1 MRINI
6 EYPKR
11 PIPGVGVVVFRNEEV
26 LLVKRKKAPYKG
38 QWSIPGGKQLLGET
52 VTQAARRELME
63 ETGVEVNELTLIDV
77 IDIMVPD
84 EEGKILYHY
93 IVADYRAHWLS
104 GECSPGDD
112 AQDVQWFNLNKLGSI
127 SLLDKTRKIILK
139 AAGKPDST

>member
-1 MRINI
+1 MRKNI
-6 EYPKR
+6 EYPER
-11 PIPGVGVVVFRNEEV
+11 PIAGVGVVVFRNEEV

-38 QWSIPGGKQLLGET
+38 QWSIPGGKQELGET

-77 IDIMVPD
+77 VDIIVRD

-112 AQDVQWFNLNKLGSI
+112 AQDVQWFNLNNLGSI

>member
-1 MRINI
+1 MIKNI
-6 EYPKR
+6 EYPER
-11 PIPGVGVVVFRNEEV
+11 PIAGVGVVVFRNEEV

-38 QWSIPGGKQLLGET
+38 QWSIPGGKQRLGET

-77 IDIMVPD
+77 IDIIVPD
-84 EEGKILYHY
+84 EEGKILHHY
-93 IVADYRAHWLS
+93 IVADYQAHWLS

-127 SLLDKTRKIILK
+127 SLLYKTRKIILK
-139 AAGKPDST
+139 AVGKPDSI

>member
-1 MRINI
+1 MRKNI

-11 PIPGVGVVVFRNEEV
+11 PIAGVGVVVFRNEEV

-38 QWSIPGGKQLLGET
+38 QWSIPGGKQRLGET
-52 VTQAARRELME
+52 VTQAVRRELRE

-139 AAGKPDST
+139 AACKPDST

>member
-1 MRINI
+1 MRKNI
-6 EYPKR
+6 EYPER
-11 PIPGVGVVVFRNEEV
+11 PIAGVGVVVFRNEEV
-26 LLVKRKKAPYKG
+26 LLVKRKNAPYKG
-38 QWSIPGGKQLLGET
+38 QWSIPGGKQRLGET
-52 VTQAARRELME
+52 VTQAVHRELME

-84 EEGKILYHY
+84 EEGEILYHY

-127 SLLDKTRKIILK
+127 SLLDKTRKIIFK
-139 AAGKPDST
+139 AAGKLDST

>member
-1 MRINI
+1 MRKNI
-6 EYPKR
+6 EYPER
-11 PIPGVGVVVFRNEEV
+11 PIAGVGVVVFRNEEV

-38 QWSIPGGKQLLGET
+38 QWSIPGGKQWLGET

-77 IDIMVPD
+77 IDIIVPD
-84 EEGKILYHY
+84 EEGEIIYHY

-104 GECSPGDD
+104 GECSAGDD

>member
-1 MRINI
+1 MRKNI
-6 EYPKR
+6 EYPER
-11 PIPGVGVVVFRNEEV
+11 PIAGVGVVVFRNEEV
-26 LLVKRKKAPYKG
+26 LLVKRKKDPYKG
-38 QWSIPGGKQLLGET
+38 QWSIPGGKQELGET

-77 IDIMVPD
+77 VDIIVRD

>member
-1 MRINI
+1 MRKNI

-11 PIPGVGVVVFRNEEV
+11 PIAGVGVVVFRNEEV
-26 LLVKRKKAPYKG
+26 LLVKGKKAPYKG
-38 QWSIPGGKQLLGET
+38 QWSIPGGKQRLGET
-52 VTQAARRELME
+52 VTQAVRRELME

-77 IDIMVPD
+77 IDIIVPD

-104 GECSPGDD
+104 GECSTGDD
-112 AQDVQWFNLNKLGSI
+112 AQDVQWFNLNKIGSI

-139 AAGKPDST
+139 AVGKPDST

>member
-1 MRINI
+1 MRKNI

-11 PIPGVGVVVFRNEEV
+11 PIAGVGVVVFRNEEV

-38 QWSIPGGKQLLGET
+38 QWSIPGGKQRLGET
-52 VTQAARRELME
+52 VTKAARRELME

-139 AAGKPDST
+139 AAGIPDSS

>member
-11 PIPGVGVVVFRNEEV
+11 PIAGVGVVVFRNEEV

-38 QWSIPGGKQLLGET
+38 QWSIPGGKQRLGET
-52 VTQAARRELME
+52 VTQAVRRELME

-112 AQDVQWFNLNKLGSI
+112 ALDVEWFNLNKLGSI

>member
-1 MRINI
+1 MRKNI
-6 EYPKR
+6 EYPER
-11 PIPGVGVVVFRNEEV
+11 PIAGVGVVVFRNEEV

-38 QWSIPGGKQLLGET
+38 QWSIPGGKQRLGET
-52 VTQAARRELME
+52 VTQASRRELME

-77 IDIMVPD
+77 IDIIVPD

>member
-11 PIPGVGVVVFRNEEV
+11 PIAGVGVVVFRNEEV

-38 QWSIPGGKQLLGET
+38 QWSIPGGKQQLGET

-84 EEGKILYHY
+84 EEGEILYHY
-93 IVADYRAHWLS
+93 IVVDYRAYWMS

-139 AAGKPDST
+139 AVGKPYST

>member
-1 MRINI
+1 M
-6 EYPKR
+6 
-11 PIPGVGVVVFRNEEV
+11 GVVVFRNEEV
-26 LLVKRKKAPYKG
+26 LLVKRKRAPYKG
-38 QWSIPGGKQLLGET
+38 QWSIPGGKQELGET

-77 IDIMVPD
+77 IDIIVPD

-104 GECSPGDD
+104 GECRPGDD

-127 SLLDKTRKIILK
+127 SLLYKTRKIILK
-139 AAGKPDST
+139 AVGKPDSI

>member
-1 MRINI
+1 MIKNT
-6 EYPKR
+6 EYPER
-11 PIPGVGVVVFRNEEV
+11 PIAGVGVVVFRNEEV
-26 LLVKRKKAPYKG
+26 LLVKRKRAPYKG
-38 QWSIPGGKQLLGET
+38 QWSIPGGKQELGET

-77 IDIMVPD
+77 VDIIVRD

-127 SLLDKTRKIILK
+127 SLLYKTRKIILK
-139 AAGKPDST
+139 AVGKPDSI

>member
-1 MRINI
+1 MRKNI
-6 EYPKR
+6 EYPER
-11 PIPGVGVVVFRNEEV
+11 PIAGVGVVVFRNEEV

-38 QWSIPGGKQLLGET
+38 QWSIPGGKQQLGET

-63 ETGVEVNELTLIDV
+63 ETGVKVNELTLIDV
-77 IDIMVPD
+77 IDIIVPD

-127 SLLDKTRKIILK
+127 SLLDKTIKIILK

>member
-1 MRINI
+1 MRKNI
-6 EYPKR
+6 EYPER
-11 PIPGVGVVVFRNEEV
+11 PIAGVGVVVSRNEEV

-38 QWSIPGGKQLLGET
+38 QWSIPGGKQRLGET
-52 VTQAARRELME
+52 VTKAARRELME

-77 IDIMVPD
+77 IDIIVPD
-84 EEGKILYHY
+84 EEGKMLYHY

-127 SLLDKTRKIILK
+127 SLLDKTKKIILK

>member
-1 MRINI
+1 MRKNI
-6 EYPKR
+6 EYPER
-11 PIPGVGVVVFRNEEV
+11 PIAGVGVVVFRNEEV
-26 LLVKRKKAPYKG
+26 LLVKRKRAPYKG
-38 QWSIPGGKQLLGET
+38 QWSIPGGKQELGET

-77 IDIMVPD
+77 IDIIVPD
-84 EEGKILYHY
+84 EEGNILYHY

>member
-1 MRINI
+1 MRKNI

-11 PIPGVGVVVFRNEEV
+11 PIAGVGVVVFRNEEV

-38 QWSIPGGKQLLGET
+38 QWSIPGGKQRLGET

-112 AQDVQWFNLNKLGSI
+112 ALDAQWFNLSKLGSI
-127 SLLDKTRKIILK
+127 SLLNKTRKIILK
-139 AAGKPDST
+139 AAGKPDSI

>member
-1 MRINI
+1 MRKNI
-6 EYPKR
+6 EYPEH
-11 PIPGVGVVVFRNEEV
+11 PIAGVGVVVFRNEEV

-38 QWSIPGGKQLLGET
+38 QWSIPGGKQRLGET
-52 VTQAARRELME
+52 VTKAARRELME

-77 IDIMVPD
+77 IDIIVPD

-93 IVADYRAHWLS
+93 IVADYRTHWLS

>member
-1 MRINI
+1 MRKTI
-6 EYPKR
+6 EYPAR
-11 PIPGVGVVVFRNEEV
+11 PIAGVGVVVFRNEEV
-26 LLVKRKKAPYKG
+26 LLIKRNKAPYKG
-38 QWSIPGGKQLLGET
+38 QWSIPGGKQRLGET
-52 VTQAARRELME
+52 VTQAVRRELME

-84 EEGKILYHY
+84 EEGEILYHY

-112 AQDVQWFNLNKLGSI
+112 ALDVEWFNLNKLGSI

>member
-1 MRINI
+1 MRKNI
-6 EYPKR
+6 EYPER
-11 PIPGVGVVVFRNEEV
+11 PIAGVGVVVFRNEEV

-38 QWSIPGGKQLLGET
+38 QWSIPGGKQRLGET
-52 VTQAARRELME
+52 VTKAARRELME

-77 IDIMVPD
+77 IDIIVPD

-93 IVADYRAHWLS
+93 IVADYRAHWQS

>member
-1 MRINI
+1 MRKNI
-6 EYPKR
+6 EYPER
-11 PIPGVGVVVFRNEEV
+11 PIAGVGVVVFRNEEV

-38 QWSIPGGKQLLGET
+38 QWSIPGGKQRLGET
-52 VTQAARRELME
+52 VTKAARRELME

-77 IDIMVPD
+77 IDIIVPD

-127 SLLDKTRKIILK
+127 SLLDKTKKIILK
-139 AAGKPDST
+139 AVGKPDST

>member
-1 MRINI
+1 MRKNI
-6 EYPKR
+6 EYPER
-11 PIPGVGVVVFRNEEV
+11 PIAGVGVVVFRNEEV

-38 QWSIPGGKQLLGET
+38 QWSIPGGKQRLGET
-52 VTQAARRELME
+52 VTKAARRELME

-77 IDIMVPD
+77 IDIIVPD

-104 GECSPGDD
+104 GECSPGGD

-139 AAGKPDST
+139 AAGKPDSS

>member
-1 MRINI
+1 MRKNI
-6 EYPKR
+6 EYPER
-11 PIPGVGVVVFRNEEV
+11 PIAGVGVVVFRNEEV

-38 QWSIPGGKQLLGET
+38 QWSIPGGKQRLGET
-52 VTQAARRELME
+52 VTKAARRELME
-63 ETGVEVNELTLIDV
+63 ETGVEVNELTLVDV
-77 IDIMVPD
+77 IDIIVPD

-93 IVADYRAHWLS
+93 IVTDYRTRWLS

-139 AAGKPDST
+139 AAGKPDSS

>member
-1 MRINI
+1 MRKNI
-6 EYPKR
+6 EYPER
-11 PIPGVGVVVFRNEEV
+11 PIAGVGVVVFRNEEV

-38 QWSIPGGKQLLGET
+38 QWSIPGGKQRLGET
-52 VTQAARRELME
+52 VTKAARRELME

-77 IDIMVPD
+77 IDIIVPD

-127 SLLDKTRKIILK
+127 PLLDKTRKIILK
-139 AAGKPDST
+139 AVGKPDST

>member
-1 MRINI
+1 MRKNI

-11 PIPGVGVVVFRNEEV
+11 PIAGVGVVVFRNEEV

-38 QWSIPGGKQLLGET
+38 QWSIPGGKQRLGET
-52 VTQAARRELME
+52 VTKAARRELME

-77 IDIMVPD
+77 IDIIVPD

-93 IVADYRAHWLS
+93 IVADYRAHWQS

-139 AAGKPDST
+139 AVGKPDST

>member
-1 MRINI
+1 MRKNI
-6 EYPKR
+6 EYPER
-11 PIPGVGVVVFRNEEV
+11 PIAGVGVVVFRNEEV

-38 QWSIPGGKQLLGET
+38 QWSIPGGKQRLGET

-84 EEGKILYHY
+84 KEGKILYHY

-104 GECSPGDD
+104 GECSARDD
-112 AQDVQWFNLNKLGSI
+112 ALDVQWFNLNKLGSI
-127 SLLDKTRKIILK
+127 SLLGKTRKIILYFYS
-139 AAGKPDST
+139 STY

>member
-11 PIPGVGVVVFRNEEV
+11 PIAGVGVVVFRNEEV

-38 QWSIPGGKQLLGET
+38 QWSIPGGKQRLGET
-52 VTQAARRELME
+52 VTQAVRRELME

-77 IDIMVPD
+77 IDIIVTD

-112 AQDVQWFNLNKLGSI
+112 ALDVQWFNLNKLGSI

-139 AAGKPDST
+139 AAGKPDLT

>member
-1 MRINI
+1 MRKNI

-11 PIPGVGVVVFRNEEV
+11 PIAGVGVVVFRNEEV

-38 QWSIPGGKQLLGET
+38 QWSIPGGKHQLGET

-112 AQDVQWFNLNKLGSI
+112 ALDGEWFNLNKLGSI

>member
-1 MRINI
+1 MRKNI
-6 EYPKR
+6 EYPER
-11 PIPGVGVVVFRNEEV
+11 PIAGVGVVVFRNEEV
-26 LLVKRKKAPYKG
+26 LLVKRKRAPYKG
-38 QWSIPGGKQLLGET
+38 QWSIPGGKQELGET

-77 IDIMVPD
+77 VDIIVRD
-84 EEGKILYHY
+84 EEGKILYHF
-93 IVADYRAHWLS
+93 IVADYRAHWKS

-139 AAGKPDST
+139 AVGKPDST

>member
-1 MRINI
+1 MRKNI
-6 EYPKR
+6 EYPER
-11 PIPGVGVVVFRNEEV
+11 PIAGVGVVVFRNEEV

-38 QWSIPGGKQLLGET
+38 QWSIPGGKQRLGET
-52 VTQAARRELME
+52 VTKAARRELME

-77 IDIMVPD
+77 IDIIVPD

-104 GECSPGDD
+104 GECSAGDD

-139 AAGKPDST
+139 AAGKPDSS

>member
-1 MRINI
+1 MIKNT
-6 EYPKR
+6 EYPER
-11 PIPGVGVVVFRNEEV
+11 PIAGVGVVVFRNEEV

-38 QWSIPGGKQLLGET
+38 QWSIPGGKQELGET

-77 IDIMVPD
+77 IDIIVPD

-104 GECSPGDD
+104 GECRPGDD

-127 SLLDKTRKIILK
+127 SLLYKTRKIILE
-139 AAGKPDST
+139 AAGKPDSI

>member
-1 MRINI
+1 MRKKI
-6 EYPKR
+6 EYPNR
-11 PIPGVGVVVFRNEEV
+11 PIAGVGVVVFRNEEV

-38 QWSIPGGKQLLGET
+38 QWSIPGGKQRLGET
-52 VTQAARRELME
+52 VTQAAHRELME

-112 AQDVQWFNLNKLGSI
+112 ALDVEWFNLNKLGSI
-127 SLLDKTRKIILK
+127 SLLDKTRKTILK
-139 AAGKPDST
+139 AAGKPEST

>member
-1 MRINI
+1 MRKNI
-6 EYPKR
+6 EYPEH
-11 PIPGVGVVVFRNEEV
+11 PIAGVGVVVFRNEEV

-38 QWSIPGGKQLLGET
+38 QWSIPGGKQRLGET
-52 VTQAARRELME
+52 VTKAARRELME

-77 IDIMVPD
+77 IDIIVPD

>member
-11 PIPGVGVVVFRNEEV
+11 PIAGVGVVVFRNEEV

-38 QWSIPGGKQLLGET
+38 QWSIPGGKQRLGET
-52 VTQAARRELME
+52 VTQAVRRELME

-112 AQDVQWFNLNKLGSI
+112 ALDVEWFNLKKLGSI

>member
-1 MRINI
+1 MRKNI
-6 EYPKR
+6 EYPER
-11 PIPGVGVVVFRNEEV
+11 PIAGVGVVVFRNEEV

-77 IDIMVPD
+77 IDIIVPD

-112 AQDVQWFNLNKLGSI
+112 AQDIQWFNLNKLVSI
-127 SLLDKTRKIILK
+127 SLLDKTKKIILK
-139 AAGKPDST
+139 AVGKPNSA

>member
-1 MRINI
+1 MRKNI
-6 EYPKR
+6 EYPER
-11 PIPGVGVVVFRNEEV
+11 PIAGVGVVVFRNEEV

-38 QWSIPGGKQLLGET
+38 QWSIPGGKQRLGET
-52 VTQAARRELME
+52 VTQAAHRELME

-77 IDIMVPD
+77 IDIIVPD

-93 IVADYRAHWLS
+93 IVADYRAHWQS
-104 GECSPGDD
+104 GECSPRDD